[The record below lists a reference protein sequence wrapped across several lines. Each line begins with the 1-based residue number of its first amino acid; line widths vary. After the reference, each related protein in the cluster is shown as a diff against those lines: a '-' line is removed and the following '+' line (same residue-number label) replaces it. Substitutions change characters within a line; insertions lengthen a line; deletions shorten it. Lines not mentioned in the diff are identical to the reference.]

1 MSLLIKQ
8 PARLQNMVDVKPALV
23 RRVWSRTLEMN
34 AQQGRNAQGHSAALH
49 S

>member
-1 MSLLIKQ
+1 MSVLIKQ

-23 RRVWSRTLEMN
+23 RHVWSLEMN
-34 AQQGRNAQGHSAALH
+34 AQQGQDAQGLSASLH